1 MLNTHAPRLALL
13 VAVCSLL
20 AACVQAPKTLYQ
32 WEGYQ
37 PQVYEHF
44 KGQSPQQQITELE
57 KGLERIA
64 AKGNVPPPGY
74 RAHLGMLYAE
84 TGRDDLALQQLQA
97 EKAAFPESAVY
108 IDFLLKEYQK

>member
-1 MLNTHAPRLALL
+1 MAA
-13 VAVCSLL
+13 CSLL
-20 AACVQAPKTLYQ
+20 AACAQAPKTLYQ
-32 WEGYQ
+32 WEAYQ

-108 IDFLLKEYQK
+108 IDFLLKKYQK

>member
-1 MLNTHAPRLALL
+1 MMTANTPRLALL
-13 VAVCSLL
+13 VAACSLL
-20 AACVQAPKTLYQ
+20 AACAQAPKTLYQ

-108 IDFLLKEYQK
+108 IDFLLKKYQK

>member
-1 MLNTHAPRLALL
+1 MMIANTPRLALL
-13 VAVCSLL
+13 VAACSLL
-20 AACVQAPKTLYQ
+20 AACAQAPKTLYQ

-97 EKAAFPESAVY
+97 EKAAFPESAAY
-108 IDFLLKEYQK
+108 IDFLLKKYQK

>member
-1 MLNTHAPRLALL
+1 MMKANTPRLALL
-13 VAVCSLL
+13 VAACSLL
-20 AACVQAPKTLYQ
+20 AACAQAPKTLYQ

-108 IDFLLKEYQK
+108 IDFLLKKYQK

>member
-1 MLNTHAPRLALL
+1 MTITKVPCRMMALL
-13 VAVCSLL
+13 SLCLL
-20 AACVQAPKTLYQ
+20 AACAQAPKTLYQ

-44 KGQSPQQQITELE
+44 KGQGPQQQITELE

-84 TGRDDLALQQLQA
+84 TGRDDLAVQQLQA
-97 EKAAFPESAVY
+97 EKAAFPESAAY
-108 IDFLLKEYQK
+108 IDFLLKKYQK